1 MIFDAKENLDSY
13 SSLSENFACAVDF
26 LKTADLKSLEPGK
39 IEIKGKEVYANVLAY
54 ETIPW
59 DQARFE
65 AHDHYAD
72 IQYMIEGRE
81 VMSYVPKKLLT
92 PKDEYN
98 PEKDVIHFTN
108 DIHGVDLPTGPDEYC
123 IFLAQDG
130 HKVKSMD
137 REPMQIKKIVV
148 KVKLD

>member
-1 MIFDAKENLDSY
+1 MIFDAKENLDCY
-13 SSLSENFACAVDF
+13 RGLSENFAAAVDY
-26 LKTADLKSLEPGK
+26 LKNTDLAALEPGK
-39 IEIKGKEVYANVLAY
+39 IEIKGKDVYANVLAY

-59 DQARFE
+59 EDARFE
-65 AHDHYAD
+65 AHEHYAD
-72 IQYMIEGRE
+72 IQYMITGRE

-98 PEKDVIHFTN
+98 TVKDVTHYTN

-137 REPMQIKKIVV
+137 KAPEMIKKIVV